1 MNESQA
7 LREYAETGSHTAF
20 AELVARHVDLVYSS
34 ALRQTHG
41 DKHLA
46 EDVAQAVF
54 ILLARKARALRHETV
69 LAAWLVTAT
78 RYAALDALKAQT
90 RRRRHERRAAEMAS
104 HMATMTS
111 NSPADLSDLDWE
123 QSAVRATIDAGLS
136 RLRQQDRRAILLRF
150 YERLT
155 FLQVGEALG
164 VDEEAARKR
173 VVRAVTKLREL
184 IGKKGGVVTA
194 VGLATILSTKLSQ
207 AAPIGLAAR
216 VAATALSD
224 VAIFGS
230 ALAAGSGAAAASGA
244 DKPSHGFSG
253 GGSSWGGSDS
263 SFSIARTVERQI
275 SLLRLRVLA
284 CYAISGAIFFGGCSL
299 LVHKLIFHDRQDS
312 QSTQVHRD

>member
-7 LREYAETGSHTAF
+7 LREYAQTGSHAAF

-54 ILLARKARALRHETV
+54 ILLARKARVLRHETV

-90 RRRRHERRAAEMAS
+90 RRRRHEKRAAEICAQVAS
-104 HMATMTS
+104 MTS
-111 NSPADLSDLDWE
+111 TSPADLSELDWE

-173 VVRAVTKLREL
+173 VVRALNKLREL

-216 VAATALSD
+216 VAATALSQ
-224 VAIFGS
+224 S
-230 ALAAGSGAAAASGA
+230 ALTAGSGAAAASGA
-244 DKPSHGFSG
+244 DDVSYASNASANGFSE
-253 GGSSWGGSDS
+253 SQS
-263 SFSIARTVERQI
+263 SFSIAQTVERQI
-275 SLLRLRVLA
+275 SLLRLRCFA

-312 QSTQVHRD
+312 QNTQVHRD